1 MVVHWCLK
9 CVIMYFSRDIPVF
22 VMYCVYGESGSSPLI
37 ESTYSMIRT
46 LYYTQDY
53 LLDYLLMVVM
63 FFAKSVY
70 SNSDRQTY
78 TFLNVFSY
86 LHHIYIYR
94 IFHNEF
100 WKTLKKSTT
109 EFTRKIV

>member
-1 MVVHWCLK
+1 MFK
-9 CVIMYFSRDIPVF
+9 MRDNALLQRYSSVCNVLRLWRIWLIPT
-22 VMYCVYGESGSSPLI
+22 YK
-37 ESTYSMIRT
+37 STYSMIRT
-46 LYYTQDY
+46 LYYTLDY

-100 WKTLKKSTT
+100 WKR
-109 EFTRKIV
+109 F